1 VVVRT
6 QQVWLFAHLLLVLGI
21 AHWYTQVGFQNC
33 SFSACSLYRK
43 TKRKKK
49 RKEKEKKRK
58 QRKEIKRVWI

>member
-1 VVVRT
+1 
-6 QQVWLFAHLLLVLGI
+6 LVLGI